1 MITSFIDNIAQENTY
16 DPAQVVGYSEEE
28 LRKIERMYDITISG
42 ELAQFMLEMGR
53 CDGGLIGDDPII
65 LYRTGMSVRRH
76 VMYQL
81 RLEFD
86 FKEYRIE
93 DGLKLLQ
100 YRPFLFSVEAETQ
113 YFFVATKS
121 DNPDRVYHYDEN
133 EETVSDTGISFL
145 EYMKRIIDYYNQ
157 PSWDVEY
164 QGKTITMPN
173 KRLDIVC
180 RGELLII

>member
-1 MITSFIDNIAQENTY
+1 MITKFIDKITCGNTY
-16 DPAQVVGYSEEE
+16 DPAQVVGYTEEE

-53 CDGGLIGDDPII
+53 SDGGLIGDDPII

-76 VMYQL
+76 IMFQL

-93 DGLKLLQ
+93 DGLNLLQ
-100 YRPFLFSVEAETQ
+100 YRPFLFSVEVETQ
-113 YFFVATKS
+113 YNFVVTKS
-121 DNPDRVYHYDEN
+121 DNPDRVYRYDEN
-133 EETVSDTGISFL
+133 EGTVTDTELSFL
-145 EYMKRIIDYYNQ
+145 EYMKSIVDYYNQ
-157 PSWDVEY
+157 PSWEVEY

-173 KRLDIVC
+173 KRLDVVC